1 METKNIT
8 ETLKT
13 SSQKQGF
20 YKTLITLALPISLQ
34 NMIAFTVNFTD
45 NLMVG
50 RLGNLAISGVFIGN
64 QIHSFLQFI
73 VGGIG
78 AALVILAAQYWG
90 KKDVKSIRSITAICF
105 WAAAFTGAVFAFF
118 SVFFTEALAGI
129 ITDKAD
135 VVAAAV
141 PYLRIVGVSFLF
153 FAVSQVLIASL
164 RSVENV
170 QFGMIVSLI
179 TLCVNISL
187 NYCLIFGKFGFPA
200 LGVTGAAI
208 ATLISRIIETVIVL
222 IYIFAADKRIN
233 LRLKDLRCLE
243 RYFINALIRYGA
255 LVVAGDIVWAIN
267 GFAYTAIVGRFNADI
282 IASFNI
288 TGMMN
293 ILVYVWMAGLA
304 AAVGIM
310 TGKMIG
316 AGEINGIKSY
326 AYRVQ
331 RFFLCVGIVTGLFV
345 FLTKGILISM
355 YSISAEAITTS
366 NQLMTIL
373 SFTVAGTSYQM
384 TCLFGLVKSG
394 GNISFVFKNDTI
406 FVFLIV
412 IPSAVIALISGAP
425 SWIVFLCLKCDQV
438 LKCFIAVVVVNRF
451 KWIKDL
457 TKANENRGMA

>member
-1 METKNIT
+1 LKANNNRETQ
-8 ETLKT
+8 KT
-13 SSQKQGF
+13 CQKQPF
-20 YKTLITLALPISLQ
+20 YKTVITLALPIALQ
-34 NMIAFTVNFTD
+34 NLIAFAVNFAD

-90 KKDVKSIRSITAICF
+90 KQDVKSIRAITVICV
-105 WAAAFTGAVFAFF
+105 WAAAFTGAVFTVF
-118 SVFFTEALAGI
+118 SVFFTEPLAGI
-129 ITDKAD
+129 ITNKKD
-135 VVAAAV
+135 VIAVAV

-153 FAVSQVLIASL
+153 FAVSQALIASL

-179 TLCVNISL
+179 TLGVNVSL

-208 ATLISRIIETVIVL
+208 ATMVSRIIETVIVL
-222 IYIFAADKRIN
+222 IYIFASDKRIN
-233 LRLKDLRCLE
+233 LRLKDFSALD
-243 RYFINALIRYGA
+243 RYFVNALIKYGA
-255 LVVAGDIVWAIN
+255 LIVAGDIVWAIN
-267 GFAYTAIVGRFNADI
+267 GFAYTVIVGRFTAST
-282 IASFNI
+282 IAAFNI

-293 ILVYVWMAGLA
+293 TLVYVWLSGMA

-310 TGKMIG
+310 TGKMVG
-316 AGEINGIKSY
+316 SGGLAGIRSY

-331 RFFLCVGIVTGLFV
+331 RLFLCVGVVTGLFV
-345 FLTKGILISM
+345 FFTKGILISM
-355 YSISAEAITTS
+355 YSISPEAIITA

-373 SFTVAGTSYQM
+373 AFTAAGTSYQM

-412 IPSAVIALISGAP
+412 IPSAVISFVSGAP
-425 SWIVFLCLKCDQV
+425 SWVVFLCLKCDQI
-438 LKCFIAVVVVNRF
+438 LKCFVAVVVVNRF
-451 KWIKDL
+451 KWIRDL
-457 TKANENRGMA
+457 TDPKKTLPE